1 MLRIAV
7 CDDEALHCAYAA
19 QMIRTHP
26 ECPDAEIR
34 QFLSPQ
40 ELLNALENETFLADI
55 AVVDICME
63 EMDGIALAKEVNA
76 HAPGCQIIFLSSYLE
91 YAPDVYDAEH
101 VYFLLK
107 EQMKT
112 RLMPALQKAI
122 ENLRSSMPRMIV
134 LKERSTSYQIPVSE
148 ILYFERVLR
157 KTRIVSTGGEYWS
170 KLTPAALLS
179 DVDGSSFCRCHQSF
193 YVNMQ
198 HVVSMNPDSFTLSNG
213 QPIFISRTYK
223 KAAKEQFLFRSHSC

>member
-1 MLRIAV
+1 MFRIAV

-55 AVVDICME
+55 AVVDIRME
-63 EMDGIALAKEVNA
+63 EMNGIALAREINTR
-76 HAPGCQIIFLSSYLE
+76 APGCQIIFLSSYLE

-101 VYFLLK
+101 VYFVLK

-122 ENLRSSMPRMIV
+122 ENLRSSMPSTIV

-148 ILYFERVLR
+148 IL
-157 KTRIVSTGGEYWS
+157 
-170 KLTPAALLS
+170 
-179 DVDGSSFCRCHQSF
+179 

-213 QPIFISRTYK
+213 EPIFISRTYK
-223 KAAKEQFLFRSHSC
+223 KAAKEQFLFRSHNCEHKGGKRKSPSHKT

>member
-19 QMIRTHP
+19 QMICTHP
-26 ECPDAEIR
+26 ECRSAEIR

-40 ELLNALENETFLADI
+40 ELLNALESETFPADI
-55 AVVDICME
+55 AVVDIRME
-63 EMDGIALAKEVNA
+63 EMNGIALAREINA
-76 HAPGCQIIFLSSYLE
+76 RAPGCQIIFLSSYLE

-101 VYFLLK
+101 VYFVLK

-122 ENLRSSMPRMIV
+122 ENFRSTMPGTIV
-134 LKERSTSYQIPVSE
+134 LKEHSTSYRIPVSD

-157 KTRIVSTGGEYWS
+157 KTRIVSINGEYWS

-179 DVDGSSFCRCHQSF
+179 EVDGSSFCRCHQSF

-213 QPIFISRTYK
+213 EPIFISRTYK
-223 KAAKEQFLFRSHSC
+223 KAAKEQFLFRSHNC

>member
-7 CDDEALHCAYAA
+7 CDDEPLHCAYAA

-26 ECPDAEIR
+26 ECRSAEIR

-40 ELLNALENETFLADI
+40 ELLNALESETFLADI
-55 AVVDICME
+55 AVVDIRME
-63 EMDGIALAKEVNA
+63 EMNGIALAREINA
-76 HAPGCQIIFLSSYLE
+76 RAPGCQIIFLSSYLE

-122 ENLRSSMPRMIV
+122 EKLRSTMPRVIV
-134 LKERSTSYQIPVSE
+134 LKERSISYQIPVSE

-157 KTRIVSTGGEYWS
+157 KTRIVSTSGEYWS

-179 DVDGSSFCRCHQSF
+179 EVDGSSFCRCHQSF

-213 QPIFISRTYK
+213 KPIFISRTYK
-223 KAAKEQFLFRSHSC
+223 KAAKEQFLFRSHNC

>member
-7 CDDEALHCAYAA
+7 CDDEPLHCAYAA
-19 QMIRTHP
+19 QMIRMHP

-40 ELLNALENETFLADI
+40 ELLNMLESKTFPADI

-101 VYFLLK
+101 VYFVLK

-122 ENLRSSMPRMIV
+122 EKLRSTMPRVIV

-157 KTRIVSTGGEYWS
+157 KTRIVSINGEYWS

-179 DVDGSSFCRCHQSF
+179 EVDGSSFCRCHQSF

-223 KAAKEQFLFRSHSC
+223 KAAKEQFLFRSHNC

>member
-19 QMIRTHP
+19 QMIRMHL
-26 ECPDAEIR
+26 ECPNAEIR

-55 AVVDICME
+55 AVVDIRME
-63 EMDGIALAKEVNA
+63 EMNGIALAREINVR
-76 HAPGCQIIFLSSYLE
+76 APGCQIIFLSSYLE

-101 VYFLLK
+101 VYFVLK

-122 ENLRSSMPRMIV
+122 ENLRSTMPRMIV
-134 LKERSTSYQIPVSE
+134 LKERSTSYQIPVSD
-148 ILYFERVLR
+148 ILYFERILR
-157 KTRIVSTGGEYWS
+157 KTRIVSTSGEYWS

-179 DVDGSSFCRCHQSF
+179 EVDGSSFCRCHQSF

-198 HVVSMNPDSFTLSNG
+198 HIVSMNPDSFTLSNG
-213 QPIFISRTYK
+213 KPIFISRTYK
-223 KAAKEQFLFRSHSC
+223 KAAKEQFLFRSHNC

>member
-7 CDDEALHCAYAA
+7 CDDEPLHCAYAA

-40 ELLNALENETFLADI
+40 ELLNMLESKTFPADI

-63 EMDGIALAKEVNA
+63 EMDGIALAKEINA

-91 YAPDVYDAEH
+91 SAPDVYDAEH
-101 VYFLLK
+101 VYFVLK

-122 ENLRSSMPRMIV
+122 ENLRSTMPGTIV
-134 LKERSTSYQIPVSE
+134 LKERSTSYRIPVSD

-157 KTRIVSTGGEYWS
+157 KTRIVSINGEYWS

-179 DVDGSSFCRCHQSF
+179 EVDGSSFCRCHQSF

>member
-19 QMIRTHP
+19 QMICTHP
-26 ECPDAEIR
+26 ECRSAEIR

-40 ELLNALENETFLADI
+40 ELLNALESETFLADI
-55 AVVDICME
+55 AVVDIRME
-63 EMDGIALAKEVNA
+63 AMNGIALAREINA
-76 HAPGCQIIFLSSYLE
+76 RAPGCQIIFLSSYLE

-101 VYFLLK
+101 VYFVLK

-122 ENLRSSMPRMIV
+122 ENLRFTMPGTIV
-134 LKERSTSYQIPVSE
+134 LKEHSTSYRIPVSD

-157 KTRIVSTGGEYWS
+157 KTRIVSISGEYWS

-179 DVDGSSFCRCHQSF
+179 EVDGSSFCRCHQSF

-213 QPIFISRTYK
+213 EPIFISRTYK

>member
-1 MLRIAV
+1 MFRIAV
-7 CDDEALHCAYAA
+7 CDDEPLHCAYAA

-26 ECPDAEIR
+26 ECADAEIR

-40 ELLNALENETFLADI
+40 ELLNALAGETFPAEI
-55 AVVDICME
+55 AVVDIQME
-63 EMDGIALAKEVNA
+63 EMNGIALARELNA
-76 HAPGCQIIFLSSYLE
+76 HAPGCRIIFMSSYLE

-101 VYFLLK
+101 VYFVLK

-112 RLMPALQKAI
+112 RLLPALQKAI
-122 ENLRSSMPRMIV
+122 EGLRSSMPDTIV

-148 ILYFERVLR
+148 ILYLERVLR
-157 KTRIVSTGGEYWS
+157 KTRIVTTGGEYWS
-170 KLTPAALLS
+170 TLTPAALLS
-179 DVDGSSFCRCHQSF
+179 GVDGSSFCHCHQSF
-193 YVNMQ
+193 HVNMQ
-198 HVVSMNPDSFTLSNG
+198 HVVSMNPDSFMLTNG